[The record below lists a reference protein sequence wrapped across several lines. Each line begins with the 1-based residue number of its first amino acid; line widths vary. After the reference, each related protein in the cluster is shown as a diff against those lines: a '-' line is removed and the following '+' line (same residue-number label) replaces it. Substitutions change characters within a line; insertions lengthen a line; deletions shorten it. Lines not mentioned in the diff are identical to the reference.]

1 MSNSIAHMCDTVRV
15 KAQTRAGLTPG
26 DLEALSA
33 ALAAGKR
40 ATVYLRDP
48 MPSLDLAAG
57 TSARVVSVDGST
69 VMVSPKGV
77 DDQLPFEAD
86 ELSRTR
92 AATPAPEP
100 TTRRRTPPTLVTTT
114 RQTTD
119 VARPETSSQPE
130 TNTPPRTNPP
140 KVGTNP
146 PAESTQS
153 VEAGPKP
160 AAKPSR
166 RPKTPTAPVSVTV
179 TAAGESTWT
188 VSVSHG
194 AKKQGKPT
202 EVTADRVARAM
213 RELGDES
220 AMAAVDN
227 VIESARTA
235 AQKRIEELSH
245 ELEAARA
252 ALAHL
257 DGQTAQD

>member
-1 MSNSIAHMCDTVRV
+1 MCDTVCV

-26 DLEALSA
+26 DLESLSA

-69 VMVSPKGV
+69 VMVSPKGI

-92 AATPAPEP
+92 MTTPAPES
-100 TTRRRTPPTLVTTT
+100 TSRRRTPPTSVTPT
-114 RQTTD
+114 RPTAD
-119 VARPETSSQPE
+119 AVRPEPDSRPRT
-130 TNTPPRTNPP
+130 TPPKTS
-140 KVGTNP
+140 TTP
-146 PAESTQS
+146 PAEPTRP
-153 VEAGPKP
+153 VETGPRP
-160 AAKPSR
+160 AAKASR

-194 AKKQGKPT
+194 AKKQGRPT
-202 EVTADRVARAM
+202 EVTADRVARAV

-220 AMAAVDN
+220 AIAAVDN
-227 VIESARTA
+227 VIESARAA
-235 AQKRIEELSH
+235 AQRRIEELSS

-257 DGQTAQD
+257 DGQTAED